1 MKVIFLAWLTF
12 HEARRRRLLLVG
24 LAMGIAF
31 LALYA
36 LAFYFLRHDLVAR
49 DGPAALPV
57 REMTSSFTL
66 LGLYAVNFLVV
77 MVSVLA
83 SVDTVSGEIASH
95 SIQSIVTKPI
105 RRWEVMIGK
114 WLGFAGMLLGTV
126 LLLGGG
132 VVLIAWVVSGFVPQQ
147 LLAGLALMALEGW
160 ILLALTLLG
169 GTCFSTLTNGIMVF
183 MLFGLAFLGGWTE
196 QVGSLI
202 QNDTAVRIGIISSLI
217 MPTEAVWRRAA
228 YLMQP
233 PSLSSLLVGPFAT
246 ASVPSPA
253 MIVYAVL
260 YGLVAL
266 AAAVWIFQRRDL

>member
-1 MKVIFLAWLTF
+1 MKLFFLAWLTF
-12 HEARRRRLLLVG
+12 HEARRKRLLVVG
-24 LAMGIAF
+24 VLLAVLF

-36 LAFYFLRHDLVAR
+36 LAFYFIRNNLVKEA
-49 DGPAALPV
+49 GAASLPV

-66 LGLYAVNFLVV
+66 LGLYAVNFLIV
-77 MVSVLA
+77 MISVLT

-95 SIQSIVTKPI
+95 SIQSIVTKPL
-105 RRWEVMIGK
+105 RRWEVMLGK
-114 WLGFAGMLLGTV
+114 WLGFAGMIVATV

-132 VVLIAWVVSGFVPQQ
+132 VVLIAWLISGFVPQQ
-147 LLAGLALMALEGW
+147 LGAGLALMMLEGW
-160 ILLALTLLG
+160 ILVALTLLG
-169 GTCFSTLTNGIMVF
+169 GTLFSTLTNGILVF

-202 QNDTAVRIGIISSLI
+202 QNETAIRIGIISSLI
-217 MPTEAVWRRAA
+217 MPTEAIWRRAA

-253 MIVYAVL
+253 MVIYAVL
-260 YGLVAL
+260 YGVAAL
-266 AAAVWIFQRRDL
+266 GAALWAFGARDL